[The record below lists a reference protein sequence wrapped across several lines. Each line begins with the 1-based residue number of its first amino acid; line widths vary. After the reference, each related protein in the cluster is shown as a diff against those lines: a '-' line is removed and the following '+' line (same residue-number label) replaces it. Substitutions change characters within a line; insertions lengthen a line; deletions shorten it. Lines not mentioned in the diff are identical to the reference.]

1 MTMEQLAIMEMLA
14 KEGVKL
20 NPRDALELSLQK
32 FTEAL
37 RSFAWGDPPGSIS
50 PRLVAWDGTYGYIF
64 DLYNFGPYRVGI
76 YYSNGGSPTLVFIEG
91 DGGNFI
97 LLRKNEETI

>member
-1 MTMEQLAIMEMLA
+1 MEQFAIMGMLA
-14 KEGVKL
+14 REGVRV
-20 NPRDALELSLQK
+20 NPRDALELPLPD
-32 FTEAL
+32 FAEAL
-37 RSFAWGDPPGSIS
+37 RSFTWGDPPSSIS
-50 PRLVAWDGTYGYIF
+50 PRLVARGGTFDYIF

-91 DGGNFI
+91 NGGNFI